1 MTADWQEIGT
11 APRDGT
17 TIQARI
23 PGHGDD
29 NLIAFVYIGDC
40 GVDGGEGYGWTFVT
54 DQEPPSCWTDGY
66 CWASN
71 EDEKPSIQPTHW
83 RHP

>member
-1 MTADWQEIGT
+1 VTADWKEIDT

-17 TIQARI
+17 TVQARI
-23 PGHGDD
+23 PGHGED

-40 GVDGGEGYGWTFVT
+40 GVDGGEAYGWAFTSE
-54 DQEPPSCWTDGY
+54 QEPPSCWTDGY

-71 EDEKPSIQPTHW
+71 EDEQPSIQPTHW